1 MKFNN
6 FSKISSN
13 IFSSR
18 VTGFFRDVLFANFL
32 GANILSDAFLFA
44 FRLPNLFR
52 RILAEGAMNSVF
64 IPLYIRQ
71 SKENQSLA
79 SDFTSAIFLIFL
91 SMTSIMTVLVFFF
104 SYQITSFLAPG
115 FLENQ
120 EQFNFAIQL
129 IPIIFP
135 FLIFVTLSAVISS
148 VLNIRGK
155 FFLPSFLSV
164 ILNVLM
170 IGALLIFKS
179 DSHFPLAWSILI
191 AGIIQ
196 LFLLLINANFFK
208 SLFQFSFKKLL
219 LLSSILKKFFKRL
232 LFSILGSG
240 IVQLNIFISML
251 FASLVGEGAISHI
264 YYADRIIDLPF
275 ALIAV
280 AMTFTLLP
288 YLSKNIL
295 DEEKN
300 ANAFNQTIIF
310 CFIFALPSSFAL
322 FFISEDI
329 VRVLFGRGEFLN
341 KDVLIT
347 SNLLMIYSFSLPGYM
362 ISRICN
368 QVFYSYER
376 VDLPIKASIP
386 TFILNLILCFSL
398 YRTLDVYGLAIA
410 GATSVWLNV
419 FIQILYLKFYFSDF
433 YNKIKFIN
441 ILKIAKILTSSS
453 IMMFVIL
460 FLQNILNFNI
470 YIDLIILIIIGVVVF
485 FTVLKLLKLEEY
497 RLIYRSALFN

>member
-1 MKFNN
+1 MKLNN

-71 SKENQSLA
+71 SKESQSLA
-79 SDFTSAIFLIFL
+79 SDFTSAVFLIFL
-91 SMTSIMTVLVFFF
+91 SITSIMTIFVFLF
-104 SYQITSFLAPG
+104 SEQITSFLAPG
-115 FLENQ
+115 FMDNED
-120 EQFNFAIQL
+120 QFNFAIQL

-148 VLNIRGK
+148 VLNIKGK

-170 IGALLIFKS
+170 IGTLLIFKS
-179 DSHFPLAWSILI
+179 ESHFPLAWSILI

-208 SLFQFSFKKLL
+208 SLFQFGLKKLS
-219 LLSSILKKFFKRL
+219 LLSSILRTFFKRF
-232 LFSILGSG
+232 LFSVLGSG
-240 IVQLNIFISML
+240 IVQLNIFVSML

-341 KDVLIT
+341 KDILIT
-347 SNLLMIYSFSLPGYM
+347 ANLLLIYSFSLPGYM

-398 YRTLDVYGLAIA
+398 YRSLGVYGLAIA
-410 GATSVWLNV
+410 GAISVWINV
-419 FIQILYLKFYFSDF
+419 FIQIFYLKIYFSNF
-433 YNKIKFIN
+433 YKKIKFIN
-441 ILKIAKILTSSS
+441 IIKIAKILTSSS
-453 IMMFVIL
+453 IMIFVIL
-460 FLQNILNFNI
+460 FLQNILNLNI
-470 YIDLIILIIIGVVVF
+470 YIDLIILIVIGVFVF
-485 FTVLKLLKLEEY
+485 FAVLKLLKLEEY
-497 RLIYRSALFN
+497 RLIYKSALFN

>member
-1 MKFNN
+1 MKLNN

-64 IPLYIRQ
+64 IPLYIKQ
-71 SKENQSLA
+71 SKESQSLA
-79 SDFTSAIFLIFL
+79 SDFTSAVFLIFL
-91 SMTSIMTVLVFFF
+91 SITSIMTIFVFFF
-104 SYQITSFLAPG
+104 SGQITSFLAPG

-120 EQFNFAIQL
+120 DQFNFAIQL

-148 VLNIRGK
+148 VLNIKGK

-164 ILNVLM
+164 ILNVIM
-170 IGALLIFKS
+170 IGTLLIFKS
-179 DSHFPLAWSILI
+179 ESHFPLAWSILI

-208 SLFQFSFKKLL
+208 LLFQFGYKKLL
-219 LLSSILKKFFKRL
+219 LLSSVLRTFFKRF
-232 LFSILGSG
+232 LFSVLGSG

-341 KDVLIT
+341 DDVLIT
-347 SNLLMIYSFSLPGYM
+347 ANLLLIYSFSLPGYM

-398 YRTLDVYGLAIA
+398 YRTLGVYGLAIA

-419 FIQILYLKFYFSDF
+419 FIQIFYLKLYFSDF
-433 YNKIKFIN
+433 YKKIKFIN

-453 IMMFVIL
+453 IMIFVIL

-470 YIDLIILIIIGVVVF
+470 YIDLIILIMIGVVVF

-497 RLIYRSALFN
+497 HLIYKSALFN

>member
-1 MKFNN
+1 MKINN

-32 GANILSDAFLFA
+32 GANILSDVFLFA

-52 RILAEGAMNSVF
+52 RILAEGVMNSVF
-64 IPLYIRQ
+64 IPLYIKQ
-71 SKENQSLA
+71 SKESQTLA
-79 SDFTSAIFLIFL
+79 NDFTSAIFLIFL
-91 SMTSIMTVLVFFF
+91 IITSLMTVIVYFF
-104 SYQITSFLAPG
+104 SGQITALLAPG
-115 FLENQ
+115 FLEN
-120 EQFNFAIQL
+120 EDQFNFAIQL

-148 VLNIRGK
+148 VLNIRGR

-164 ILNVLM
+164 ILNVFM
-170 IGALLIFKS
+170 IVTLLIFKS

-196 LFLLLINANFFK
+196 LFLLLINGSIFK
-208 SLFQFSFKKLL
+208 SLFQFGYKNFLH
-219 LLSSILKKFFKRL
+219 LSSVLKIFFKRF
-232 LFSILGSG
+232 LFSIFGSG
-240 IVQLNIFISML
+240 IVQLNIFVSML

-295 DEEKN
+295 DEDKN

-310 CFIFALPSSFAL
+310 CFIFAIPSSFAL

-329 VRVLFGRGEFLN
+329 VRVLFGRGEFSN

-347 SNLLMIYSFSLPGYM
+347 SNLLIIYSFSLPGYM
-362 ISRICN
+362 IARICN

-386 TFILNLILCFSL
+386 TFIVNLVLCFFL
-398 YRTLDVYGLAIA
+398 YRSMGVHGLAIA
-410 GATSVWLNV
+410 GAISVWLNV
-419 FIQILYLKFYFSDF
+419 FIQIFYLRFYFSNF
-433 YNKIKFIN
+433 YKKIKLIN
-441 ILKIAKILTSSS
+441 ILKITKILASSF
-453 IMMFVIL
+453 IMIFAIL
-460 FLQNILNFNI
+460 FFQTILNINRYF
-470 YIDLIILIIIGVVVF
+470 DLFILIIVGVFVF

-497 RLIYRSALFN
+497 RLIYKSAFFN

>member
-1 MKFNN
+1 MKLNN

-71 SKENQSLA
+71 SKESQSLA
-79 SDFTSAIFLIFL
+79 SDFTSAVFLIFL
-91 SMTSIMTVLVFFF
+91 SITSIMTIFVFLF
-104 SYQITSFLAPG
+104 SEQITRFLAPG
-115 FLENQ
+115 FMDNED
-120 EQFNFAIQL
+120 QFNFAIQL

-148 VLNIRGK
+148 VLNIKGK

-170 IGALLIFKS
+170 IGTLLIYKS
-179 DSHFPLAWSILI
+179 ESHFPLAWSILI

-208 SLFQFSFKKLL
+208 SLFQFSLKKLSL
-219 LLSSILKKFFKRL
+219 LGSILRTFFKRF
-232 LFSILGSG
+232 LFSVLGSG
-240 IVQLNIFISML
+240 IVQLNIFVSML

-341 KDVLIT
+341 KDILIT
-347 SNLLMIYSFSLPGYM
+347 ANLLLIYSFSLPGYM

-398 YRTLDVYGLAIA
+398 YRPLGVYGLAIA
-410 GATSVWLNV
+410 GAISVWINV
-419 FIQILYLKFYFSDF
+419 FIQIFYLKIYFSNF
-433 YNKIKFIN
+433 YKKIKLVN

-453 IMMFVIL
+453 IMIFVIL
-460 FLQNILNFNI
+460 FLQNILNLNI
-470 YIDLIILIIIGVVVF
+470 YIDLIILIVIGVFVF
-485 FTVLKLLKLEEY
+485 FAVLKLLKLEEY
-497 RLIYRSALFN
+497 RLIYKSALFN